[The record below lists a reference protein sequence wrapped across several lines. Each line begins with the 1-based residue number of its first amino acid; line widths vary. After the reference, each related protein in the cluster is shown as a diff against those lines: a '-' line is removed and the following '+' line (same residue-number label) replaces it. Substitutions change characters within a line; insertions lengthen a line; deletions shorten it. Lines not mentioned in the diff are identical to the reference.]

1 MSPKDCGSTD
11 ECIQL
16 VEDAA
21 KDENENKE
29 KSSFIHYLISV
40 IVLLVGVVAAPVT
53 TACAQALGGVVP
65 PFELNLWR
73 YVAEL
78 VLITPFFL
86 AKSRDVKPEC
96 SQVKWLLLAALMSS
110 SYNGCFY
117 TASLYLP
124 LATQSGLASVFSL
137 IILSVVTL
145 TADRKC
151 TIPLAVA
158 VLLVL
163 TGAIFMTQ
171 PEVIFRARSKIV
183 YNPVCTKDTQPLLNK
198 TWGESEMNTQYFID
212 LPTNLVTVTSGLT
225 TNLSRSSASA
235 ASPLFSSSPSAPNQV
250 IGYALMMGSSSS
262 LAVQAYVVNKKI
274 SDIHYS
280 LVNFCV
286 SVTGIIVSVIL
297 TTTFEEFTFPPTVAC
312 TLLLLG
318 HGIAL
323 GITNIC
329 ELRSF
334 QVFQPTIVSLAYR
347 LCLVL
352 AFVAQRTV
360 MKSINPGNQN
370 NWEIVGI
377 LLVLIG
383 NSLNPLYQIYMQL
396 ANFKSSDWTDASISR
411 CHQNNYYY

>member
-1 MSPKDCGSTD
+1 MSSKDCGRSN

-21 KDENENKE
+21 KDEDENKE
-29 KSSFIHYLISV
+29 KSSFSHYLMSV
-40 IVLLVGVVAAPVT
+40 VVLLVGVVAAPVT
-53 TACAQALGGVVP
+53 GACAQALGGVVP

-86 AKSRDVKPEC
+86 AKSRDFKPER

-110 SYNGCFY
+110 SYNVCFY
-117 TASLYLP
+117 TAALYLP

-171 PEVIFRARSKIV
+171 PEVIFHAHSKIV

-198 TWGESEMNTQYFID
+198 TWDEYGMNTQDFIGFS
-212 LPTNLVTVTSGLT
+212 TNLVTFTSELT
-225 TNLSRSSASA
+225 TNLSSRSSALA
-235 ASPLFSSSPSAPNQV
+235 ATQFSSSSPSAPNQV
-250 IGYALMMGSSSS
+250 IGYALMMGSSSCI
-262 LAVQAYVVNKKI
+262 AAQAYVVNKKL
-274 SDIHYS
+274 SDLHYS

-286 SVTGIIVSVIL
+286 SVTGIAVSVTL
-297 TTTFEEFTFPPTVAC
+297 TTIFEEFTFPATVAC

-323 GITNIC
+323 GITNISQ
-329 ELRSF
+329 LRSF
-334 QVFQPTIVSLAYR
+334 QVFQPTIVSLAFR

-360 MKSINPGNQN
+360 MKSVNPGNQN

-396 ANFKSSDWTDASISR
+396 ANYTSSE
-411 CHQNNYYY
+411 